1 MEKDW
6 SNDTIKKKRMTPLYI
21 VETLAYSY
29 DTIRKILQI
38 ELQVIQC
45 VPIWIPRML
54 AAVNRSVSQLTD

>member
-1 MEKDW
+1 MVMGDRQV
-6 SNDTIKKKRMTPLYI
+6 IPLHI
-21 VETLAYSY
+21 VETLDYSY
-29 DTIRKILQI
+29 GTVHKILQI